1 MTCLLFSQIRPV
13 GVLFAEERSASGPDT
28 RFLWGW
34 PTDPYVQPSRIDALL
49 QVSENQM
56 NEIRAELAEKL
67 LDALG
72 QHLAGTVLA
81 SGALSVRLGRRKA
94 PEARDA
100 AMLLE
105 MVQGANKQVRYLIMQ
120 LNNGTGRE

>member
-1 MTCLLFSQIRPV
+1 
-13 GVLFAEERSASGPDT
+13 
-28 RFLWGW
+28 
-34 PTDPYVQPSRIDALL
+34 
-49 QVSENQM
+49 M

-120 LNNGTGRE
+120 LNNGTCRESRIHSDRVTRVAAHSRKLSVRRSARSGSVFPVPLS